1 VKTLV
6 FVVLASLALS
16 AQDQPRPQHNFF
28 DSENKKLF
36 LSVAAARSFDC
47 ISTWHARANG
57 GSEVLLTNSLVD
69 NKPAFAAF
77 SAAMVGANVAA
88 AALLHRTGHHRSE
101 RVLSYVH
108 ASAVGVT
115 DFHNFR
121 VH

>member
-1 VKTLV
+1 MKTLL
-6 FVVLASLALS
+6 FVLLSGAILA
-16 AQDQPRPQHNFF
+16 AQDQPRPTHKFF

-47 ISTWHARANG
+47 ISTWHARSLG

-77 SAAMVGANVAA
+77 SAAMVGADVAA
-88 AALLHRTGHHRSE
+88 AALLHRFGHHRSE
-101 RVLSYVH
+101 RVLSYLH
-108 ASAVGVT
+108 AGAVGAT
-115 DFHNFR
+115 DIHNFQ